1 MILLFCGCVLFSVRQ
16 AQAVKI
22 PQVEETIGNGRKRA
36 VANVHNLQSLQR
48 SRIARDDVE
57 PCTQRVLLETELG
70 TAEEKFEPGRCW
82 MQGKVIALQ
91 FQFSESWSGSHG
103 EGKCGQLVMG
113 EVQGVQPCQRGK
125 PWRNFGQVPSH

>member
-1 MILLFCGCVLFSVRQ
+1 MILLFCGCVLFPVRQ

-22 PQVEETIGNGRKRA
+22 PQVEETVGNGRERA

-57 PCTQRVLLETELG
+57 PCTQRVLLETEPG

-82 MQGKVIALQ
+82 TEVNISIQL
-91 FQFSESWSGSHG
+91 ESRDS
-103 EGKCGQLVMG
+103 K
-113 EVQGVQPCQRGK
+113 
-125 PWRNFGQVPSH
+125 